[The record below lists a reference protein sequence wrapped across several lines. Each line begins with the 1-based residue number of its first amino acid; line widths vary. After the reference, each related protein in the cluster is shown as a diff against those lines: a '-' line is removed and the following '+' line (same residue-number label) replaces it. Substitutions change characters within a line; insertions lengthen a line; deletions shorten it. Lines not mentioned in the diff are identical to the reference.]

1 MIAKNNLTIFKRF
14 FISWE
19 TIFDEPKLV
28 HEIQKTEK
36 EINEDSFWDNN
47 KDAQTIFNSLSE
59 KKKKLETITSIRTIE
74 GDILAYY
81 DLINTD
87 PSLASDSE
95 LQTDYEKNIKI
106 FVNQVADLENKSLL
120 SGPYDTYNAYI
131 NFNAGAGGTDAQDWT
146 EMLLR
151 MYLRWCEKRQFKVDV
166 LDKTSG
172 DEAGIKS
179 ATCLVS
185 GDLVYGYL
193 KYEQGIHRLV
203 RQSPFNANSKR
214 QTSFAGIE
222 VIPQIDTT
230 VSTVTIDPKDLK
242 VDTYRASGAGGQHV
256 NKTDSAV
263 RITHIPT
270 GVVATSQASRSQAS
284 NKETALAL
292 LKSRLLIIMQEEKK
306 QEVSQLKGEQ
316 KENAWGNQIRSYVL
330 HPYKLVKDLRSNYET
345 SDVQGV
351 LDGDLDKFVESLL
364 RIKKEDKA

>member
-1 MIAKNNLTIFKRF
+1 MAKNNLITFKRF

-19 TIFDEPKLV
+19 TIFDETNLTQ
-28 HEIQKTEK
+28 EIQKKEK

-47 KDAQTIFNSLSE
+47 KDAQKIFNILSE
-59 KKKKLETITSIRTIE
+59 KKKKLETITSIRCIE

-81 DLINTD
+81 ELVNAD
-87 PSLASDSE
+87 PALADDSE
-95 LQTDYEKNIKI
+95 LLTDYESMVKEFISK
-106 FVNQVADLENKSLL
+106 VAELENKSLL
-120 SGPYDTYNAYI
+120 SGPYDTYNAYL

-151 MYLRWCEKRQFKVDV
+151 MYIRWCEKRQFNIDI
-166 LDKTSG
+166 LEKTSG

-203 RQSPFNANSKR
+203 RQSPFNANNKR

-242 VDTYRASGAGGQHV
+242 IDTYRASGAGGQHV

-263 RITHIPT
+263 RITHVPT

-284 NKETALAL
+284 NKETALSL
-292 LKSRLLIIMQEEKK
+292 LKSRLLVIMQEEKK
-306 QEVSQLKGEQ
+306 QEVSELKGEQ

-345 SDVQGV
+345 SDVNAV
-351 LDGDLDKFVESLL
+351 LDGNLDKFIESLL
-364 RIKKEDKA
+364 RKKKVEEA

>member
-1 MIAKNNLTIFKRF
+1 MLKNNLIISKRF

-19 TIFDEPKLV
+19 TIFDEANLRQD
-28 HEIQKTEK
+28 IQKTEK

-47 KDAQTIFNSLSE
+47 QDAQEIFNRLSE
-59 KKKKLETITSIRTIE
+59 KKKKLDTITSIRAIE
-74 GDILAYY
+74 EDILAYY
-81 DLINTD
+81 DLCSTD
-87 PSLASDSE
+87 PSLGNDSE
-95 LQTDYEKNIKI
+95 LQSDYEGMINE
-106 FVNQVADLENKSLL
+106 FSEQVSNLENKSLL

-151 MYLRWCEKRQFKVDV
+151 MYVRWFEKRQFKVDI
-166 LDKTSG
+166 LDKASG

-185 GDLVYGYL
+185 GELVYGYL

-230 VSTVTIDPKDLK
+230 VSTVTLDPKDLK

-270 GVVATSQASRSQAS
+270 GTVATSQASRSQAS
-284 NKETALAL
+284 NKETALSL
-292 LKSRLLIIMQEEKK
+292 LKSRLLIIMQEEKN
-306 QEVSQLKGEQ
+306 QEVSKLKGEQ

-330 HPYKLVKDLRSNYET
+330 HPYKLVKDLRSNHET
-345 SDVQGV
+345 SNVQGV
-351 LDGDLDKFVESLL
+351 LDGGLDAFVESLL
-364 RIKKEDKA
+364 RMKKDDKA